1 MTMTTDCPDDG
12 DDRGPRFATA
22 TMGRRHLAAA
32 PSSSTT
38 STPTK
43 ANKLRFLLGGK
54 CDDGDRGVNDD
65 GTAGGTSSARE
76 GGRGRGG
83 ERGGGRGLGP
93 TLTLYYNPPF
103 WE

>member
-32 PSSSTT
+32 PSSSST

-43 ANKLRFLLGGK
+43 ANKLCFLLGWK

-76 GGRGRGG
+76 EGEGGAEREGGG
-83 ERGGGRGLGP
+83 ED
-93 TLTLYYNPPF
+93 
-103 WE
+103 